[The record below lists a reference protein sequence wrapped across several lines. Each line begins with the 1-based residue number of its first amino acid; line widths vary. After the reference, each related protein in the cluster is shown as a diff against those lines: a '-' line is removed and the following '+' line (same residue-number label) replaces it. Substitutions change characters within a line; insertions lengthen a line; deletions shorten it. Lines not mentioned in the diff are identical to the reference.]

1 MFDIGFWE
9 LAIIAV
15 VALLVI
21 GPDKLPGVARKTGLY
36 VGRFRRFVGQV
47 KSDIDRELR
56 QEELKKA
63 LERDAGLDELK
74 QILNPER
81 YTMEDE
87 KQPDYQVKA
96 VSDTELEHEDLA
108 DDDDDLDHTD
118 FADDLDHTDLAEDSL
133 DHTDLAEPEPAPHA
147 EPEQGPPS
155 PADEADVKHDGK

>member
-81 YTMEDE
+81 YSMEDE
-87 KQPDYQVKA
+87 KPPEYQVKA
-96 VSDTELEHEDLA
+96 VPEAGQEPEDQA
-108 DDDDDLDHTD
+108 GDE
-118 FADDLDHTDLAEDSL
+118 LDHTDLADDLDHADLANDSM
-133 DHTDLAEPEPAPHA
+133 DHTDLAETGPGNEAPA
-147 EPEQGPPS
+147 
-155 PADEADVKHDGK
+155 ADDADRKHHGK